1 MLARKKLTRSRKL
14 IIKITCF
21 LLILAVSLF
30 CLFEFKARD
39 LVHNLIDNELE
50 IHAMNAIDKA
60 VLEVLEETPVEYSS
74 IIVLNSSENGTVNS
88 LQTDTLAVNKLK
100 SQLSMAITENIRQEQ
115 RTKVGIPAGAFTG
128 LVLLSELGPDIYVT
142 LRMGG
147 SVTTTIKSDFIS
159 AGINQTIHRVYLVV
173 DADVSLT
180 CPIIFYET
188 QFTTEYELCQT
199 VIVGN
204 TPQFFADVSR

>member
-1 MLARKKLTRSRKL
+1 MLYKKKFSKRK
-14 IIKITCF
+14 IKFFRF
-21 LLILAVSLF
+21 LVLFLILSISFF

-60 VLEVLEETPVEYSS
+60 VLEILEEKPVDYSA
-74 IIVLNSSENGTVNS
+74 IIIQNTGSDGTINS
-88 LQTDTLAVNKLK
+88 LSTDTIAINKLK
-100 SQLSMAITENIRQEQ
+100 SRLSMEITDKIRQE
-115 RTKVGIPAGAFTG
+115 RKVRVGIPAGAFTG
-128 LVLLSELGPDIYVT
+128 LVLLSDFGPDIFVT
-142 LRMGG
+142 LSLGG
-147 SVTTTIKSDFIS
+147 SVTTTIKSDFTS
-159 AGINQTIHRVYLVV
+159 AGINQTIHRVYLQV

-188 QFTTEYELCQT
+188 QFITEYELCHT

-204 TPQFFADVSR
+204 TPQFFAERG